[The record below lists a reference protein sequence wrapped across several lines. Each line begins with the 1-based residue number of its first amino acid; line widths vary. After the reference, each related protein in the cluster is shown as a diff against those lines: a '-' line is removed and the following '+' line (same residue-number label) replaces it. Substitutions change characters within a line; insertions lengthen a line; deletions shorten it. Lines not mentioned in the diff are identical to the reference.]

1 MPLFEHIDSII
12 ARDPAARTRLEVIIC
27 YPGLHAIWLHR
38 IAHFLWNIG
47 LKLLARIVSHTS
59 RFITGIEIHPA
70 VVVGQRVFI
79 DHGLGVV
86 IGETTVIGDD
96 CTIYQGVT
104 LGGTSLYKG
113 TKRHPTLEAGV
124 VVSAGAKVL
133 GGFVVG
139 AGARIGSNAVV
150 LKAVPAGA
158 TAVGI
163 PARIVET
170 TDSQHSF
177 TAYGI
182 TPEDLSN

>member
-1 MPLFEHIDSII
+1 MPLFDHIDSII
-12 ARDPAARTRLEVIIC
+12 SRDPAARTRLEVILC

-38 IAHFLWNIG
+38 IAHFLWKIG
-47 LKLLARIVSHTS
+47 LKLLARIVSHTA

-70 VVVGQRVFI
+70 VVVGKRVFI

-163 PARIVET
+163 PARILET
-170 TDSQHSF
+170 TESQHSF

>member
-1 MPLFEHIDSII
+1 MPLFDHIDSII
-12 ARDPAARTRLEVIIC
+12 SRDPAARTRLEVILC

-38 IAHFLWNIG
+38 IAHFLWHIG
-47 LKLLARIVSHTS
+47 LKLLARIVSHTA

-70 VVVGQRVFI
+70 VVVGKRVFI

-113 TKRHPTLEAGV
+113 IKRHPTLEAGV

-133 GGFVVG
+133 GGFVIG

-150 LKAVPAGA
+150 LKAPFSIEVALG
-158 TAVGI
+158 T
-163 PARIVET
+163 PARILET
-170 TDSQHSF
+170 NESQHSF

-182 TPEDLSN
+182 TPEDLNN